1 MKKPIVYIASPYTKG
16 DVAVNTYFQCE
27 VFDKILSDGRALPV
41 APLWSHFQHTVFPR
55 PYEDWI
61 RYDQEMLRIYDC
73 CVRLNAAK
81 PSINYYQE
89 ESAGADAEVKTF
101 KEQGKPVF
109 FSLEELFIWLDG
121 KGESYE

>member
-27 VFDKILSDGRALPV
+27 VFDKILSDGRSLPV

-61 RYDQEMLRIYDC
+61 RYDQEIPVYSQYAKLMQINKGFGEPISST
-73 CVRLNAAK
+73 RL
-81 PSINYYQE
+81 
-89 ESAGADAEVKTF
+89 
-101 KEQGKPVF
+101 
-109 FSLEELFIWLDG
+109 
-121 KGESYE
+121 